1 MPLTAVYE
9 IAKRITDRYGVDGY
23 VLSRAVIESQT
34 LDPAG
39 AIVRLRIVEG
49 YVDKVVWP
57 SDLLKYRDLFSEYAA
72 KITAERPVNLFT
84 IERYLLL
91 AGDLPGLRFK
101 NRLVPSR
108 PTPAPER

>member
-1 MPLTAVYE
+1 MCGSPARRSTRRQNSRSTTREFIGRKVPLTAVYE

-57 SDLLKYRDLFSEYAA
+57 RSC
-72 KITAERPVNLFT
+72 
-84 IERYLLL
+84 
-91 AGDLPGLRFK
+91 
-101 NRLVPSR
+101 
-108 PTPAPER
+108 